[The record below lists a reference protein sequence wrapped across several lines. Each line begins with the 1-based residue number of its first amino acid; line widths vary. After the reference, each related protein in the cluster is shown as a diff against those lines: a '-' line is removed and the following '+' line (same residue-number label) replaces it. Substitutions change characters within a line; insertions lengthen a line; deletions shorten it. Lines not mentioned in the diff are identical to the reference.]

1 MPNLFL
7 FDMLGDWRLW
17 LVVIFLTTITLVT
30 SVAKYRLGRNGLDSL
45 KEHYPK
51 VSDERWMTVESYF
64 DRWGALVVLFSFLP
78 LLAWIIPPAAGAY
91 GIRFRSFLV
100 WAFIAK
106 MVRYWILLFIVFGGL
121 QLVL

>member
-121 QLVL
+121 QLVR

>member
-1 MPNLFL
+1 MIDLFL
-7 FDMLGDWRLW
+7 FDMLRDWRLW
-17 LVVIFLTTITLVT
+17 LVVIFLTSITLVT
-30 SVAKYRLGRNGLDSL
+30 SVAKYRLGRNGLETL
-45 KEHYPK
+45 KEHYPQ
-51 VSDERWMTVESYF
+51 VSDERWETLVNYF

-106 MVRYWILLFIVFGGL
+106 MVRYWILILIVFGGF
-121 QLVL
+121 QLIF